1 MMSLKRFFIVLL
13 IMSLP
18 LSGCW
23 DRWELNELS
32 LIVGMAIDKDEDE
45 YILTMQA
52 MNPAEIASQETGRGY
67 AQAMNVQERSKTIH
81 ESLRK
86 MVQKSPRRAFIS
98 QLKVLIISEEVAEDG
113 LESVLDFFYRDHESR
128 SDYYIVIANDNKA
141 ADVLD
146 IITPLENLPSQNAFD
161 SITFSLRSYGG
172 TKAITID
179 ELYQEMMAEGIEPS
193 IMGITISGDLKKGR
207 TKENAEVN
215 SPFSMLHINK
225 AALFKDNK
233 LVGWLNQQDSKGLDY
248 LTHDISDSVGSFTCP
263 GGGRIALE
271 VRQVERQLSTKIENN
286 QPIAIYTFE
295 IEATISEV
303 DCETL
308 DLSLPSSYEK
318 VEQLASDEFNL
329 TLNSTIEKA
338 KELNT
343 DVLGIGQSVY
353 RNHPDYWDAHKD
365 QWDSIFQELE
375 VEINV
380 DIQITDSGSIINSF
394 AKEGATK

>member
-1 MMSLKRFFIVLL
+1 MSLKRFFIL
-13 IMSLP
+13 ILVMCLP

-32 LIVGMAIDKDEDE
+32 LIVGMAIDKDDDE

-98 QLKVLIISEEVAEDG
+98 QLKVLIISEEVAKDG
-113 LESVLDFFYRDHESR
+113 LENVLDFFYRDHESR
-128 SDYYIVIANDNKA
+128 SDYYIVIAYDNNA
-141 ADVLD
+141 YDILD

-193 IMGITISGDLKKGR
+193 IMGITVSGDLEKGR
-207 TKENAEVN
+207 TKANAEVN
-215 SPFSMLHINK
+215 SPLSMLHINK
-225 AALFKDNK
+225 AALFKENK
-233 LVGWLNQQDSKGLDY
+233 LVGWLGQKDSKGLDY
-248 LTHDISDSVGSFTCP
+248 LTHDVSDSVGSFTCP
-263 GGGRIALE
+263 GGGQIALE
-271 VRQVERQLSTKIENN
+271 VKDVQRQLKTEIDNN
-286 QPIAIYTFE
+286 QPKANYKFD

-303 DCETL
+303 DCTTL
-308 DLSLPSSYEK
+308 NLALPSSYKK
-318 VEQLASDEFNL
+318 VEQLASDEFKT
-329 TLNSTIEKA
+329 TLNSTIEKV
-338 KELNT
+338 KELNI
-343 DVLGIGQSVY
+343 DVFGIGQNIY
-353 RNHPDYWDAHKD
+353 RNHPNYWEAHQD
-365 QWDSIFQELE
+365 EWDTLFKELE
-375 VEINV
+375 VNIEV
-380 DIQITDSGSIINSF
+380 DIQLTDSGSIVNSF
-394 AKEGATK
+394 LKEGDQK